1 MNEHWGH
8 FVLIDDKPEFNDI
21 SPPKPLM
28 YDKSDKD
35 DKNTDYLDTDY
46 DDDYIYNND
55 LRKIN
60 IIIFSRL
67 FFYFYSFGLFIVNS
81 CKSIVSKVSF
91 SNKS

>member
-8 FVLIDDKPEFNDI
+8 FILIDDKPEFNDI

-28 YDKSDKD
+28 YDKDDKD
-35 DKNTDYLDTDY
+35 IDYSDIESH
-46 DDDYIYNND
+46 DDFIYNND
-55 LRKIN
+55 LRKTN
-60 IIIFSRL
+60 IIIFARL

-91 SNKS
+91 SNK